1 MKNIM
6 GKPKDDN
13 IFKTAAKETAVK
25 AVKKKYPLVPE
36 RMIRRQVNKLDKK
49 LSNKS
54 AFGF

>member
-49 LSNKS
+49 LSQKS
-54 AFGF
+54 GFGF